1 MSTLKYV
8 KSGNQN
14 ATHEHSHAPSS
25 HRPALLESQTV
36 LPEDAY
42 PQSVRAGK
50 MILVPQVQ
58 SMKDYVILHYK
69 EALCAA
75 LCTWLHDNPSFTKQA
90 ELFTDTFCILAMSFW
105 RDTVSTMTAHIRM
118 SIDMAAS
125 EDGADFI
132 DRQEYWA
139 EVLFDMESGVAWK
152 TGIFSAWEHEAPEGW
167 MLSDYLIPILRK
179 DEIEEG
185 AEALLRRLYP
195 KAIADPKENDA
206 FRLAECMGLEVMR
219 LPLHNQKRTRSI
231 LFFHAGTVTVKDEQS
246 DEEKDKPPH
255 AVEIPPNTIVINT
268 NAVHKDYC
276 QLDVY
281 HECIHYDWHFM
292 FYRLQDM
299 HSNDVRQL
307 KMIREVKRF
316 RENRR
321 NPLTWMEWQARRGAF
336 GLMMPLCFMNPL
348 VRKRLKELDGY
359 KLHMGEKMDR
369 LARGIAGEYDLPKF
383 RVRARLIQMGFVA
396 ARGALNYVDERYIE
410 PFAFSL
416 ENGMG
421 DYSFVIDRQSAFI
434 EYERNHDFRERI
446 GSGQYVFADGHLCL
460 NQPQYVTQTA
470 KGLRLTKWANAHV
483 DECCLRFVSVYEQS
497 ETAEYCFG
505 ALNSDEEYN
514 NHYLMFLGEALTRQ
528 EQLTAMNRMINSLP
542 HTFYETLEHLM
553 RMRKI
558 TIEQLEEKAFL
569 SARTISRLRTE
580 ERREYSLDQVIA
592 LCIALALPPWLSCEM
607 LTRAGFT
614 LRSTPLH
621 RAYRFVLDCMFMDTV
636 EDVQRFLTSSGQ
648 PPLNLKASA

>member
-1 MSTLKYV
+1 M
-8 KSGNQN
+8 
-14 ATHEHSHAPSS
+14 
-25 HRPALLESQTV
+25 
-36 LPEDAY
+36 
-42 PQSVRAGK
+42 
-50 MILVPQVQ
+50 
-58 SMKDYVILHYK
+58 
-69 EALCAA
+69 
-75 LCTWLHDNPSFTKQA
+75 
-90 ELFTDTFCILAMSFW
+90 
-105 RDTVSTMTAHIRM
+105 
-118 SIDMAAS
+118 
-125 EDGADFI
+125 
-132 DRQEYWA
+132 
-139 EVLFDMESGVAWK
+139 
-152 TGIFSAWEHEAPEGW
+152 
-167 MLSDYLIPILRK
+167 
-179 DEIEEG
+179 
-185 AEALLRRLYP
+185 
-195 KAIADPKENDA
+195 
-206 FRLAECMGLEVMR
+206 
-219 LPLHNQKRTRSI
+219 
-231 LFFHAGTVTVKDEQS
+231 
-246 DEEKDKPPH
+246 
-255 AVEIPPNTIVINT
+255 
-268 NAVHKDYC
+268 
-276 QLDVY
+276 DVY
-281 HECIHYDWHFM
+281 HECIHFDWHFM

-299 HSNDVRQL
+299 HSNDIRQL
-307 KMIREVKRF
+307 KMIRKVERF
-316 RENRR
+316 REKRR

-336 GLMMPLCFMNPL
+336 GLMMPLCFMKPL
-348 VRKRLKELDGY
+348 VRERLKELDGY

-416 ENGMG
+416 ENGTG

-434 EYERNHDFRERI
+434 EYERSNDFRERI

-460 NQPQYVTQTA
+460 NQPQYVTQTT

-514 NHYLMFLGEALTRQ
+514 NHYLMFLDETLTRQ
-528 EQLTAMNRMINSLP
+528 EQLAAMNRMINNLP

-607 LTRAGFT
+607 LTRSGFT

-636 EDVQRFLTSSGQ
+636 EDVQRFLTSCGQ